1 MTDTATGLSLRPTV
15 PALRA
20 RSRAALEAGSAVTL
34 ALHPFDLKAVD
45 QVQAPAGASLAD
57 MAEAFVADPVIRA
70 HLVAH
75 VDGVAVPREVW
86 GETCPAEGARVLMS
100 VRPAGGD
107 GGKIL
112 RTVLQIALIAT
123 AAWISGGA
131 LVGAFGQAFAQG
143 TLGAAMAA
151 ASVVVVGSLA
161 INALVPPPQPSL
173 DGIASPDPVY
183 SVDGARNRATPYQPF
198 PTFIGTHRIYPPLQ
212 GMPVKDVAGDQ
223 VWLRYL
229 LNLGPMPLD
238 YANVRIGETPID
250 EYTGVEYEVRAKPGD
265 APISLYRDDPYTEDL
280 GVVLDDAGWVSR
292 TSQTK
297 TTELIAIVF
306 FPKGLGQIDSKG
318 KWKSLSASVNMR
330 YRPAG
335 STGAWTYARASA
347 PQANTAA
354 AGAGRDR
361 FGWFDAEPDLD
372 NWSGNLPGG
381 TVSGAETIARS
392 APGKPFAVQLR
403 AAVPEGQ
410 YEVELQRVGAPQGDD
425 KEKFDEMQWSALRSI
440 SSRNPMPVDG
450 YAYMAVRIKASD
462 QLNGVIDTINL
473 DVTRIAE
480 TLDPAIA
487 DDEDADLSA
496 VTAADWPS
504 GPTQYASDGALF
516 LYRGGHTAKPRPDD
530 AIDWPAWAAFHQ
542 WCKLNDYKCNR
553 VFDRPIRRGEA
564 ARQVCAAARAR
575 PVQINGK
582 LSVIIDGE
590 RVEGERQ
597 LFTPRSTRGFR
608 FRKTFPG
615 EVHGL
620 RVPFINENE
629 GYRSDEML
637 VFADGYSELGEDGGG
652 PAGTVAATLYEQFEV
667 PGVTDPDQVWKLARF
682 WLYTSLYQTE
692 VFEFDVDIESLVSHV
707 GHLAAVAHDVM
718 LVGLGSG
725 RVEKLI
731 TDEAGDVTGIVLDEK
746 PDLSQGRLVMEA
758 GKAYGIRWRQV
769 TEAGSGSGSFRVSVS
784 SALPLATVPGPAN
797 VLTLPEPVDPDEA
810 PALGELVAFGE
821 FGKETAQILIK
832 RIRPGRNFG
841 AKIEAV
847 AYAPERFLADQG
859 EVPAFDTR
867 ITLPRVQTPPTP
879 ALAAISVTAD
889 GIFVSFTVPDTWA
902 DNLEGFRVRWRQTPQ
917 EGSDNR
923 FEALADLD
931 ADARVVALPPGQPGR
946 TYDVEITALGTNGR
960 AGEPLIVAEIGADET
975 VPVPAEVSIEP
986 ATFIGPSGSA
996 VPGVSIA
1003 WAPVEDPRIAALLVY
1018 ARITDSEADY
1028 LLVDSEPPR
1037 TGAGDVRGLTPG
1049 ETYDFRLAFR
1059 NERGAET
1066 AEPAEVLGVT
1076 VPDTLVATSAAAI
1089 GDIPAD
1095 RVQTAIDEADTL
1107 AETQIREALD
1117 RRDRIRDSIA
1127 EVWSTFGTAEGFLV
1141 EVEEWTNQSELFSIA
1156 AAESATDAGNYST
1169 AAAGYRA
1176 QALTYAN
1183 NAGDSASAAAVS
1195 ATAAAAS
1202 ETAAGNS
1209 ATAAGG
1215 FAGTAETAA
1224 TAAGDSASSASASA
1238 TAAAASETAA
1248 GNSAT
1253 AAGGFATDAETSATA
1268 AGDSAAAASTSATS
1282 SANSATAAGNS
1293 ATASSGFASD
1303 AETAASAAGDS
1314 AAAASTSATSAADSA
1329 TAAGNSASAASGF
1342 ASDAETAATAAG
1354 DSAAAASVS
1363 AGASAAAS
1371 DAAGDSAS
1379 AASGFAAN
1387 AAASATS
1394 AGEEAAAT
1402 LALRTEAQAAAS
1414 SASSSATQATTASN
1428 NAASSATAASNS
1440 ATAAGNS
1447 ASAASSSAAAAD
1459 EHRAAAAQNAVIAA
1473 QYGASAKTD
1482 VAAAAD
1488 FFTSDLAGLDYEAAA
1503 FTGWTETTI
1512 SGEPVVYSTT
1522 STISFGSRARF
1533 NPKPGRRYRVTA
1545 LWRWTTGTVGSVT
1558 VGFRAD
1564 PLVSGSAVNRW
1575 STVTAGA
1582 ANEWREAAYEITA
1595 DAGHAQESWRP
1606 VIRRTGN
1613 TGRIEVRALIWEDLS
1628 AFRAV
1633 GQDTVSV
1640 HSTAE
1645 ESFAARL
1652 IQVSAGDAF
1661 AAIQLA
1667 ARKADGTATSVLR
1680 MAAQLFGYGA
1690 DFDNPRFFIDAV
1702 NNAVYGV
1709 ADDGTT
1715 RTFEL
1720 DFNDDG
1726 RLRIWKAD
1734 GTLQFDS
1741 AGGGVY
1747 TAGIIENAATRMAFA
1762 NQLVEFD
1769 MWGPGYGPGSSS
1781 NPPTRVFDQSVEFT
1795 DAEPGRP
1802 VSVFANF
1809 THLINGGAFD
1819 WCNVCWELYR
1829 YGRSVSAPAAG
1840 AGTSGKVKLLSSTE
1854 EMQGATAGR
1863 VLQPGTVTSGGAA
1876 FPENHSDVIGD
1887 QLPGTGDGDY
1897 DATGYVYLMRV
1908 RVKATALLSG
1918 TNPYENANSHSGTRT
1933 HKVTGAN
1940 LLAIQLKR

>member
-1 MTDTATGLSLRPTV
+1 MTDTATGLSLRPSV

-20 RSRAALEAGSAVTL
+20 RSRAALEAGTAVTL

-75 VDGVAVPREVW
+75 VDGVAVPRDAW

-112 RTVLQIALIAT
+112 RTVLQIALIAV
-123 AAWISGGA
+123 AAWVGGGA
-131 LVGAFGQAFAQG
+131 LAGVWGSAFAAQ
-143 TLGAAMAA
+143 TIGAALASAA
-151 ASVVVVGSLA
+151 VVVVGSLA

-173 DGIASPDPVY
+173 DGMASPDPVY

-238 YANVRIGETPID
+238 YANIRIGETPID
-250 EYTGVEYEVRAKPGD
+250 EYAGVEYEVRAKPGD

-280 GVVLDDAGWVSR
+280 GVVLDNAGWVSR

-306 FPKGLGQIDSKG
+306 FPQGLGQIDSKG

-335 STGAWTYARASA
+335 STGVWTYARASA
-347 PQANTAA
+347 PQANAA
-354 AGAGRDR
+354 AADAGRDR
-361 FGWFDAEPDLD
+361 FGWFDAEPDLE

-381 TVSGAETIARS
+381 TVTGAQTIARS
-392 APGKPFAVQLR
+392 TPGKPFAVQLR

-410 YEVELQRVGAPQGDD
+410 YEVELQRTDTPQGDG
-425 KEKFDEMQWSALRSI
+425 KTLFDQMQWSALRSI

-450 YAYMAVRIKASD
+450 FAYMAVRIKASD

-496 VTAADWPS
+496 VTPDDWPA

-530 AIDWPAWAAFHQ
+530 AIDWPAWSAFHQ

-553 VFDRPIRRGEA
+553 VFDRPISRGEA

-590 RVEGERQ
+590 RAEGERQ

-769 TEAGSGSGSFRVSVS
+769 TEAGTGSGSFRVSVS
-784 SALPLATVPGPAN
+784 SALQLATVPGAAN
-797 VLTLPEPVDPDEA
+797 VLTLPEPVDPAEA

-847 AYAPERFLADQG
+847 AYAPERFLVDQG

-889 GIFVSFTVPDTWA
+889 GIFVSYTVPDTWA
-902 DNLEGFRVRWRQTPQ
+902 DNLEGFRVRWRQSPQ
-917 EGSDNR
+917 EGSDNQ

-960 AGEPLIVAEIGADET
+960 AGEPLIVTEIGADET
-975 VPVPAEVSIEP
+975 VPVPADVSITP
-986 ATFIGPSGSA
+986 ATFAGPSGSA
-996 VPGVSIA
+996 VPGVTIS
-1003 WAPVEDPRIAALLVY
+1003 WAPVEDPRIAALLIY
-1018 ARITDSEADY
+1018 ARVTGSGADF
-1028 LLVDSEPPR
+1028 LQVDIEPPR

-1049 ETYDFRLAFR
+1049 ETYDFRLAYR

-1066 AEPAEVLGVT
+1066 AEPAEVLAVT
-1076 VPDTLVATSAAAI
+1076 VPDTLISSDTVSFGGRTAEEVLADLEDAVRQGAELDEYLSDAVLRLAAGMKAIQDYLDSLGYLDGLPVGLRVIEERTIREEADAVAFEDRLLITGRVGDAEGAIAEETALRVQADLFEASARNVLAGRVDDAEGAITEETALRIQADLLEASARTVLSGRVDNAEGAIVDEAALRI
-1089 GDIPAD
+1089 QGDLAEAQA
-1095 RVQTAIDEADTL
+1095 RQLVQTAVDNNYSAFLQEVTARTDADSAFTELFQLLGAVAPGGEAFRL
-1107 AETQIREALD
+1107 
-1117 RRDRIRDSIA
+1117 S
-1127 EVWSTFGTAEGFLV
+1127 VSTV
-1141 EVEEWTNQSELFSIA
+1141 EVGEDGPLVTVLSGLYA
-1156 AAESATDAGNYST
+1156 ADA
-1169 AAAGYRA
+1169 
-1176 QALTYAN
+1176 
-1183 NAGDSASAAAVS
+1183 DSASEIV
-1195 ATAAAAS
+1195 TLQ
-1202 ETAAGNS
+1202 
-1209 ATAAGG
+1209 
-1215 FAGTAETAA
+1215 
-1224 TAAGDSASSASASA
+1224 SASASQASQITSLSTTTDGITNSITQLFTVTDNLELRAALALSANGVVTGYEIDGITSSIYLVAQNFALVSTDAGGTAYYPFAIADGKVNFTADVSIDGNLMVAGTLKAGTIEAGNLGLRAA
-1238 TAAAASETAA
+1238 TYLDEFVWTTASGTTSSTTQFNTLTLETADLPIKPGSMMTVSVEHTCRA
-1248 GNSAT
+1248 TYNS
-1253 AAGGFATDAETSATA
+1253 FEYFYYKDDVEL
-1268 AGDSAAAASTSATS
+1268 
-1282 SANSATAAGNS
+1282 
-1293 ATASSGFASD
+1293 
-1303 AETAASAAGDS
+1303 
-1314 AAAASTSATSAADSA
+1314 
-1329 TAAGNSASAASGF
+1329 
-1342 ASDAETAATAAG
+1342 
-1354 DSAAAASVS
+1354 VI
-1363 AGASAAAS
+1363 
-1371 DAAGDSAS
+1371 
-1379 AASGFAAN
+1379 
-1387 AAASATS
+1387 
-1394 AGEEAAAT
+1394 
-1402 LALRTEAQAAAS
+1402 QYP
-1414 SASSSATQATTASN
+1414 TQATEVYTPPAWKTAEHVHKTASN
-1428 NAASSATAASNS
+1428 VG
-1440 ATAAGNS
+1440 AGANVGTDYPLGKS
-1447 ASAASSSAAAAD
+1447 VSRTVPVVSTGAFPWVKGG
-1459 EHRAAAAQNAVIAA
+1459 ETFTKVRARLR
-1473 QYGASAKTD
+1473 
-1482 VAAAAD
+1482 VAARNPNPGNNTCVYGSIDSNKIRSGLRQRDVLVELRAD
-1488 FFTSDLAGLDYEAAA
+1488 IDGPMLNVTK
-1503 FTGWTETTI
+1503 TTI
-1512 SGEPVVYSTT
+1512 SGSTT
-1522 STISFGSRARF
+1522 
-1533 NPKPGRRYRVTA
+1533 
-1545 LWRWTTGTVGSVT
+1545 
-1558 VGFRAD
+1558 
-1564 PLVSGSAVNRW
+1564 
-1575 STVTAGA
+1575 TAG
-1582 ANEWREAAYEITA
+1582 
-1595 DAGHAQESWRP
+1595 G
-1606 VIRRTGN
+1606 V
-1613 TGRIEVRALIWEDLS
+1613 
-1628 AFRAV
+1628 
-1633 GQDTVSV
+1633 
-1640 HSTAE
+1640 
-1645 ESFAARL
+1645 
-1652 IQVSAGDAF
+1652 
-1661 AAIQLA
+1661 
-1667 ARKADGTATSVLR
+1667 DG
-1680 MAAQLFGYGA
+1680 
-1690 DFDNPRFFIDAV
+1690 I
-1702 NNAVYGV
+1702 
-1709 ADDGTT
+1709 GTIPPI
-1715 RTFEL
+1715 
-1720 DFNDDG
+1720 N
-1726 RLRIWKAD
+1726 W
-1734 GTLQFDS
+1734 
-1741 AGGGVY
+1741 
-1747 TAGIIENAATRMAFA
+1747 
-1762 NQLVEFD
+1762 QLV
-1769 MWGPGYGPGSSS
+1769 
-1781 NPPTRVFDQSVEFT
+1781 
-1795 DAEPGRP
+1795 
-1802 VSVFANF
+1802 
-1809 THLINGGAFD
+1809 
-1819 WCNVCWELYR
+1819 
-1829 YGRSVSAPAAG
+1829 
-1840 AGTSGKVKLLSSTE
+1840 
-1854 EMQGATAGR
+1854 
-1863 VLQPGTVTSGGAA
+1863 
-1876 FPENHSDVIGD
+1876 
-1887 QLPGTGDGDY
+1887 
-1897 DATGYVYLMRV
+1897 
-1908 RVKATALLSG
+1908 
-1918 TNPYENANSHSGTRT
+1918 
-1933 HKVTGAN
+1933 
-1940 LLAIQLKR
+1940 

>member
-20 RSRAALEAGSAVTL
+20 RSRAALEAGTAVTL
-34 ALHPFDLKAVD
+34 ALHPFDLQSVD

-112 RTVLQIALIAT
+112 RTVLQIALIA
-123 AAWISGGA
+123 AASWIGAGG
-131 LVGAFGQAFAQG
+131 LVATFGQAFAQG
-143 TLGAAMAA
+143 TIGAALAA

-238 YANVRIGETPID
+238 YANIRIGETPID
-250 EYTGVEYEVRAKPGD
+250 EYAGVEYEVRAKPGD
-265 APISLYRDDPYTEDL
+265 APISLYRDDPYTEEL
-280 GVVLDDAGWVSR
+280 GVVLDGAGWVSR

-335 STGAWTYARASA
+335 SSGAWTYARASA
-347 PQANTAA
+347 PQANAA
-354 AGAGRDR
+354 AADAGRDR

-372 NWSGNLPGG
+372 NWTGNLPGG
-381 TVSGAETIARS
+381 TVSGAETITRS
-392 APGKPFAVQLR
+392 APGKPFAIQLR

-410 YEVELQRVGAPQGDD
+410 YEVELQRTDTPQGDD
-425 KEKFDEMQWSALRSI
+425 KTLFDQMQWSALRSI

-450 YAYMAVRIKASD
+450 FAYMAVRIKASD

-496 VTAADWPS
+496 VTPDDWPA

-530 AIDWPAWAAFHQ
+530 AIDWPAWSAFHQ
-542 WCKLNDYKCNR
+542 WCKANDYKCNR
-553 VFDRPIRRGEA
+553 VFDRPISRGEA

-590 RVEGERQ
+590 RAEGERQ

-769 TEAGSGSGSFRVSVS
+769 TEAGTGSGSFRVSVS
-784 SALPLATVPGPAN
+784 SALPLATVPGAAH
-797 VLTLPEPVDPDEA
+797 VLTLPEPVDPAEA

-889 GIFVSFTVPDTWA
+889 GIFVSYTVPDTWA

-960 AGEPLIVAEIGADET
+960 AGEPLIVTEIGADET
-975 VPVPAEVSIEP
+975 VPVPAEVVITP
-986 ATFIGPSGSA
+986 ATFAGPSGSA
-996 VPGVSIA
+996 VPGVTIS
-1003 WAPVEDPRIAALLVY
+1003 WASVEDPRIAALLIY
-1018 ARITDSEADY
+1018 ARVTGSGAEY
-1028 LLVDSEPPR
+1028 LQVDIEPPR

-1066 AEPAEVLGVT
+1066 AEPAEVLAVT
-1076 VPDTLVATSAAAI
+1076 VPDTLRATHI
-1089 GDIPAD
+1089 GTLPAGS
-1095 RVQTAIDEADTL
+1095 VQDFVDDLGNL
-1107 AETQIREALD
+1107 ALTVMQEALD
-1117 RRDRIRDSIA
+1117 RRSDIRRNIA
-1127 EVWSTFGTAEGFLV
+1127 DVWSTFGTAQGFLNGV
-1141 EVEEWTNQSELFSIA
+1141 IEWTDQAELYSIA
-1156 AAESATDAGNYST
+1156 A
-1169 AAAGYRA
+1169 
-1176 QALTYAN
+1176 
-1183 NAGDSASAAAVS
+1183 
-1195 ATAAAAS
+1195 S
-1202 ETAAGNS
+1202 E
-1209 ATAAGG
+1209 
-1215 FAGTAETAA
+1215 
-1224 TAAGDSASSASASA
+1224 
-1238 TAAAASETAA
+1238 
-1248 GNSAT
+1248 
-1253 AAGGFATDAETSATA
+1253 
-1268 AGDSAAAASTSATS
+1268 
-1282 SANSATAAGNS
+1282 SATAAGNS
-1293 ATASSGFASD
+1293 ASAAAGFAGQAQTYADNAGNS
-1303 AETAASAAGDS
+1303 ASAANLS
-1314 AAAASTSATSAADSA
+1314 AVAAADSA
-1329 TAAGNSASAASGF
+1329 TAAGNSAGA
-1342 ASDAETAATAAG
+1342 AAG
-1354 DSAAAASVS
+1354 WA
-1363 AGASAAAS
+1363 
-1371 DAAGDSAS
+1371 
-1379 AASGFAAN
+1379 
-1387 AAASATS
+1387 
-1394 AGEEAAAT
+1394 
-1402 LALRTEAQAAAS
+1402 AQAQTYAD
-1414 SASSSATQATTASN
+1414 N
-1428 NAASSATAASNS
+1428 
-1440 ATAAGNS
+1440 AGNS
-1447 ASAASSSAAAAD
+1447 ASAASLSATAAAESANDAGQSASAAAQFVLDAQSWADAAAQFSSATLTLKAEAQTAANQASSSATQAANSSTAAASAASLAEDHAQTAEGHATSASTSAAAAD
-1459 EHRAAAAQNAVIAA
+1459 GSATQAAQSAIVTAV
-1473 QYGASAKTD
+1473 YGASAKQD
-1482 VAAAAD
+1482 VVDAAD
-1488 FFTSDLAGLDYEAAA
+1488 YFTQSLNTLAFADGVLTHWIEEVV
-1503 FTGWTETTI
+1503 TGVGT
-1512 SGEPVVYSTT
+1512 VVYSENATAN
-1522 STISFGSRARF
+1522 FCARARF
-1533 NPKPGRRYRVTA
+1533 RPVPGRRYRCTA
-1545 LWRWTTGTVGSVT
+1545 SWRWVSGTVGTVE

-1564 PLVSGSAVNRW
+1564 AADGSGANANRW
-1575 STVTAGA
+1575 SAVTAGA
-1582 ANEWREAAYEITA
+1582 SGEWREASYEITA
-1595 DAGHAQESWRP
+1595 TEAMALESWRP
-1606 VIRRTGN
+1606 VIRRSGN
-1613 TGRIEVRALIWEDLS
+1613 TGRMEIRALVWEDLS
-1628 AFRAV
+1628 ALRAV
-1633 GQDTVSV
+1633 GQDTVAV
-1640 HSTAE
+1640 YSTRDEAM
-1645 ESFAARL
+1645 AARI

-1667 ARKADGTATSVLR
+1667 ARQANGTASSVLR
-1680 MAAQLFGYGA
+1680 FAAQLFGFGA
-1690 DFDNPRFFIDAV
+1690 DFDTPRFFIDAV

-1720 DFNDDG
+1720 DFDDDG

-1762 NQLVEFD
+1762 NQVGEFD
-1769 MWGPGYGPGSSS
+1769 MWGAGYGPGSSS
-1781 NPPTRVFDQSVEFT
+1781 NPLTRVFDQSVEFT

-1829 YGRSVSAPAAG
+1829 HGRSVSAPSAG

-1863 VLQPGTVTSGGAA
+1863 VLQPATVTSGGAA
-1876 FPENHSDVIGD
+1876 FPVNHNDMFGD
-1887 QLPGTGDGDY
+1887 QLPGTGDGDF

-1908 RVKATALLSG
+1908 RVKATALLAG

-1933 HKVTGAN
+1933 HKVAGAN

>member
-86 GETCPAEGARVLMS
+86 GVTCPAEGARVLMS

-143 TLGAAMAA
+143 ALGAAMAA

-212 GMPVKDVAGDQ
+212 GMPVKDVAGEE

-238 YANVRIGETPID
+238 YANIRIGETPIGD
-250 EYTGVEYEVRAKPGD
+250 YTGVEYEVRAKPGD

-347 PQANTAA
+347 PQANAA
-354 AGAGRDR
+354 AADAGRDR
-361 FGWFDAEPDLD
+361 FGWFDAEPDLE

-381 TVSGAETIARS
+381 TVSGAETITRS

-425 KEKFDEMQWSALRSI
+425 KQKFDEMQWSALRSI

-487 DDEDADLSA
+487 DDEDADLSD
-496 VTAADWPS
+496 VTPDDWPA

-553 VFDRPIRRGEA
+553 VFDRPISRGEA

-652 PAGTVAATLYEQFEV
+652 PAGSVAATLYEQFEV

-946 TYDVEITALGTNGR
+946 TYDVEITALGTDGR

-996 VPGVSIA
+996 VPGVTIA

-1049 ETYDFRLAFR
+1049 ETYDFRLAYR

-1076 VPDTLVATSAAAI
+1076 VPDTLVATSAGSLGDRIASDVLASLDAREIEAARTARALVEAVLAFNDRIGRRRTEILEARQESYTAVTTEQDERIAADEAESSTRTSQIATINGNLAAQLTQILTNATNHSSFVATTNSQFTSVGAAI
-1089 GDIPAD
+1089 ASNEDNITTVSDG
-1095 RVQTAIDEADTL
+1095 L
-1107 AETQIREALD
+1107 SALTSSTSLQFSAVG
-1117 RRDRIRDSIA
+1117 DSIA
-1127 EVWSTFGTAEGFLV
+1127 AIE
-1141 EVEEWTNQSELFSIA
+1141 SEQTTLASNL
-1156 AAESATDAGNYST
+1156 AAEVSNRTTAVAAVAGNLAALQSDYTLTADEVASLGTSFTSLSATVTSQGEELTALSSDLST
-1169 AAAGYRA
+1169 
-1176 QALTYAN
+1176 
-1183 NAGDSASAAAVS
+1183 VS
-1195 ATAAAAS
+1195 ATVDSLEATRIQQV
-1202 ETAAGNS
+1202 TAGSTYAGIMF
-1209 ATAAGG
+1209 TAVESGG
-1215 FAGTAETAA
+1215 
-1224 TAAGDSASSASASA
+1224 
-1238 TAAAASETAA
+1238 
-1248 GNSAT
+1248 
-1253 AAGGFATDAETSATA
+1253 
-1268 AGDSAAAASTSATS
+1268 
-1282 SANSATAAGNS
+1282 
-1293 ATASSGFASD
+1293 
-1303 AETAASAAGDS
+1303 
-1314 AAAASTSATSAADSA
+1314 
-1329 TAAGNSASAASGF
+1329 SAAS
-1342 ASDAETAATAAG
+1342 DIRL
-1354 DSAAAASVS
+1354 
-1363 AGASAAAS
+1363 
-1371 DAAGDSAS
+1371 
-1379 AASGFAAN
+1379 ASGKIGFGADYADPDMVFDMTARSRYVWN
-1387 AAASATS
+1387 AARTHKTI
-1394 AGEEAAAT
+1394 EE
-1402 LALRTEAQAAAS
+1402 
-1414 SASSSATQATTASN
+1414 N
-1428 NAASSATAASNS
+1428 
-1440 ATAAGNS
+1440 
-1447 ASAASSSAAAAD
+1447 
-1459 EHRAAAAQNAVIAA
+1459 
-1473 QYGASAKTD
+1473 
-1482 VAAAAD
+1482 
-1488 FFTSDLAGLDYEAAA
+1488 
-1503 FTGWTETTI
+1503 W
-1512 SGEPVVYSTT
+1512 
-1522 STISFGSRARF
+1522 
-1533 NPKPGRRYRVTA
+1533 
-1545 LWRWTTGTVGSVT
+1545 
-1558 VGFRAD
+1558 
-1564 PLVSGSAVNRW
+1564 
-1575 STVTAGA
+1575 
-1582 ANEWREAAYEITA
+1582 
-1595 DAGHAQESWRP
+1595 
-1606 VIRRTGN
+1606 N
-1613 TGRIEVRALIWEDLS
+1613 TGRL
-1628 AFRAV
+1628 
-1633 GQDTVSV
+1633 
-1640 HSTAE
+1640 
-1645 ESFAARL
+1645 
-1652 IQVSAGDAF
+1652 
-1661 AAIQLA
+1661 
-1667 ARKADGTATSVLR
+1667 
-1680 MAAQLFGYGA
+1680 
-1690 DFDNPRFFIDAV
+1690 
-1702 NNAVYGV
+1702 
-1709 ADDGTT
+1709 
-1715 RTFEL
+1715 
-1720 DFNDDG
+1720 
-1726 RLRIWKAD
+1726 RLRKAD

-1741 AGGGVY
+1741 EGGGVLIDGVVAGLVGDEGSHF
-1747 TAGIIENAATRMAFA
+1747 TASHTWLTGSPTYSISDVHNFSGAASAVTVIAGDKVKMSWSYEFA
-1762 NQLVEFD
+1762 LPANSAKWVYFWEVIKRGSTEIRRVRRYFGAGQSEGNVSGNQ
-1769 MWGPGYGPGSSS
+1769 SSA
-1781 NPPTRVFDQSVEFT
+1781 
-1795 DAEPGRP
+1795 AEVIRP
-1802 VSVFANF
+1802 SFSANL
-1809 THLINGGAFD
+1809 T
-1819 WCNVCWELYR
+1819 EY
-1829 YGRSVSAPAAG
+1829 PAAG
-1840 AGTSGKVKLLSSTE
+1840 THTYSIVLEKRAVGGQYIDGGQANASGMTAENITLDVDVK
-1854 EMQGATAGR
+1854 R
-1863 VLQPGTVTSGGAA
+1863 SG
-1876 FPENHSDVIGD
+1876 P
-1887 QLPGTGDGDY
+1887 
-1897 DATGYVYLMRV
+1897 
-1908 RVKATALLSG
+1908 
-1918 TNPYENANSHSGTRT
+1918 TRI
-1933 HKVTGAN
+1933 N
-1940 LLAIQLKR
+1940 